1 MKIIPLIN
9 EITNSF
15 NEIFKN
21 NLNPLNLESKI
32 RNVGD
37 LFTLKLYESFLN
49 YFDDQ
54 FKINKERKCKYN
66 IKETRKRTLITSIG
80 VITIKST
87 SYIDKETKEYYVP
100 LRDILHLK
108 PYQRLTNE
116 AEYQLIKYSMGENMS
131 QAARYALR
139 NTQVSRS
146 TVSKKIK
153 VLNGSINETIIRCTN
168 QPDILYIEMDEI
180 HANLQNGENKICPCA
195 IVHEG
200 YEEDFVKRKKLKNV
214 RYFAS
219 SKLTYEELWEVI
231 FDYVNKKYDI
241 DKFKVIF
248 VSGDG
253 APGIKNY
260 TNCFPHAKFVLDSF
274 HYIRKHL
281 NYIFKNDIEN
291 FPVYLL
297 TGTILF
303 SFFQEAVGQGLTSIL
318 ANASLITKVYMPK
331 YIYPVTKVV
340 STSINLLISMIPLLI
355 VTVLTGEPI
364 TPAFLL
370 LPFALFCLV
379 LFCIG
384 FSLMLSA
391 AMVFFRDTQYL
402 WGIASLIWMYATP
415 LFYPENI
422 IPEEYQI
429 IQKINPLYHIV
440 KFARVILIEGVS
452 PEPRRYLYCLV
463 SAVAVCLI
471 GAVIFKK
478 SQDKF
483 ILYI

>member
-32 RNVGD
+32 RDVGD

-49 YFDDQ
+49 YFDES
-54 FKINKERKCKYN
+54 FKKSKQRKKEFN
-66 IKETRKRTLITSIG
+66 IKETRKRTLITSVG
-80 VITIKST
+80 LITINST
-87 SYIDKETKEYYVP
+87 SYINKETNEYYIP

-116 AEYQLIKYSMGENMS
+116 AEYQLTKYAMEENMS
-131 QAARYALR
+131 QAARHALR
-139 NTQVSRS
+139 NITISRS

-153 VLNGSINETIIRCTN
+153 VLDGSINEVIIKSTN

-180 HANLQNGENKICPCA
+180 HANLQKGGNKICPCA

-200 YEEDFVKRKKLKNV
+200 YEEDFVKRKKLKNI

-253 APGIKNY
+253 ASGIKNY
-260 TNCFPHAKFVLDSF
+260 TNCFPNAKFVLDPF

-281 NYIFKNDIEN
+281 KYIFKDDTELRNIADDYIRNDLIDD
-291 FPVYLL
+291 FKLL
-297 TGTILF
+297 VKSQIKKYPEQEKYMKEHMNYIISNLEGIKNQNDEDYKVHCSMEGHVNQAFARYITSSPYGF
-303 SFFQEAVGQGLTSIL
+303 SEQGLENKLKLLVYHANKHELTIEDYYNLKFGNNNYEVINIKIKKVCNIKYDQKLTS
-318 ANASLITKVYMPK
+318 NHSL
-331 YIYPVTKVV
+331 
-340 STSINLLISMIPLLI
+340 
-355 VTVLTGEPI
+355 
-364 TPAFLL
+364 
-370 LPFALFCLV
+370 
-379 LFCIG
+379 
-384 FSLMLSA
+384 
-391 AMVFFRDTQYL
+391 
-402 WGIASLIWMYATP
+402 
-415 LFYPENI
+415 
-422 IPEEYQI
+422 EY
-429 IQKINPLYHIV
+429 KINTNLPILDSPSENNKLKELTHLRQEIY
-440 KFARVILIEGVS
+440 VI
-452 PEPRRYLYCLV
+452 
-463 SAVAVCLI
+463 
-471 GAVIFKK
+471 
-478 SQDKF
+478 
-483 ILYI
+483 

>member
-32 RNVGD
+32 RDVGD

-54 FKINKERKCKYN
+54 FKTNKERKNKYN
-66 IKETRKRTLITSIG
+66 IKETRKRILITSVG
-80 VITIKST
+80 VITINST

-116 AEYQLIKYSMGENMS
+116 AEYQLIKYAMDENMS
-131 QAARYALR
+131 QAARHALR
-139 NTQVSRS
+139 NTQISRS

-153 VLNGSINETIIRCTN
+153 VLDGSIEEDTTKSTN

-180 HANLQNGENKICPCA
+180 HANLQKDGNKICPCA

-200 YEEDFVKRKKLKNV
+200 YEENFVKRKKLKNI

-231 FDYVNKKYDI
+231 FDYVNKKYDV

-260 TNCFPHAKFVLDSF
+260 TNCFPSAKFVLDPF
-274 HYIRKHL
+274 HYMRKHL
-281 NYIFKNDIEN
+281 KYIFKNDIDLRN
-291 FPVYLL
+291 IADDYIRNNLIDDFKLL
-297 TGTILF
+297 VKSQIEKYPEQEKYMKEHMNYIINNLEGIKNQKDEDYKVHCSMEGHVNQAFARYITSSPYGF
-303 SFFQEAVGQGLTSIL
+303 SEQGLENKLKLLVYHANKHELTIEDYYNLKYGNNNYEEININVKKLCNIKYDQKLTSNHSLGFKINTNLPIL
-318 ANASLITKVYMPK
+318 DTASENNRLKE
-331 YIYPVTKVV
+331 
-340 STSINLLISMIPLLI
+340 LISIRQEI
-355 VTVLTGEPI
+355 
-364 TPAFLL
+364 
-370 LPFALFCLV
+370 
-379 LFCIG
+379 
-384 FSLMLSA
+384 
-391 AMVFFRDTQYL
+391 Y
-402 WGIASLIWMYATP
+402 
-415 LFYPENI
+415 
-422 IPEEYQI
+422 
-429 IQKINPLYHIV
+429 
-440 KFARVILIEGVS
+440 VI
-452 PEPRRYLYCLV
+452 
-463 SAVAVCLI
+463 
-471 GAVIFKK
+471 
-478 SQDKF
+478 
-483 ILYI
+483 